1 MRSSRSSEE
10 SAVDSLFD
18 VDVYDSGD
26 EPAVPGSGVP
36 RHAALR
42 PGKAHALSASLA
54 FASPPE
60 QSQEAL
66 QQVRQ
71 NEHRQRERLNDLRQI
86 GDLAREGAATETVR
100 ERRDALEQ
108 TYQKIL
114 DKNPEH
120 LPTLNEYALL
130 LTVGR
135 GEHDAAEELYLAALS
150 INPFHKRTLSD
161 YGFFLE
167 RVRGDFD
174 GAEVCRRVCVSLLR
188 RSACTAVLLIGPC
201 TQLATRHRKCTSEPS
216 T

>member
-1 MRSSRSSEE
+1 M
-10 SAVDSLFD
+10 
-18 VDVYDSGD
+18 
-26 EPAVPGSGVP
+26 
-36 RHAALR
+36 
-42 PGKAHALSASLA
+42 LS
-54 FASPPE
+54 
-60 QSQEAL
+60 
-66 QQVRQ
+66 
-71 NEHRQRERLNDLRQI
+71 DLRCCAAAEGDQIFVLKI

-100 ERRDALEQ
+100 ARRDALER
-108 TYQKIL
+108 TYQQIL

-150 INPFHKRTLSD
+150 VNPFHKRTLSD

-174 GAEVCRRVCVSLLR
+174 GAEVCGRCPASARDAILDASSL
-188 RSACTAVLLIGPC
+188 SGEISCT
-201 TQLATRHRKCTSEPS
+201 RKCISGHS